1 MNRPETD
8 GFELLIFD
16 WDGTIVDSLSKI
28 VACTQ
33 AALERVGLP
42 RADEE
47 TVRRGIGLGLRRMV
61 ETYCPGCDD
70 ETFDAVVAAYRDLWF
85 TEFTQQPEIFAGVR
99 ETLAELARRDYPLA
113 VATAKGRRGLDRELE
128 ATGLGEF
135 FSATRT
141 VDEALAKPNPQ
152 MVLDLM
158 DELGVAAERTVMIGD
173 TPHDLQMASNAR
185 AASIGVTTG
194 SYESPE
200 LEACGPMTVLS
211 GVAELLPWMDG
222 RSATEPER

>member
-1 MNRPETD
+1 MTRNGTD

-70 ETFDAVVAAYRDLWF
+70 ETFDAVVEAYRDLWF
-85 TEFTQQPEIFAGVR
+85 TEFTQQPELFPGVR
-99 ETLAELARRDYPLA
+99 ETLDELAQRDYPLA
-113 VATAKGRRGLDRELE
+113 VATAKGRRGLNRELE
-128 ATGLGEF
+128 ATGLGSF
-135 FSATRT
+135 FAATRT

-158 DELGVAAERTVMIGD
+158 AELGARADGTVMIGD
-173 TPHDLQMASNAR
+173 TPHDLQMATNAR
-185 AASIGVTTG
+185 ASSIGVTTG
-194 SYESPE
+194 SYGSPE
-200 LEACGPMTVLS
+200 LEEYGPMAVLD
-211 GVAELLPWMDG
+211 GVFELLPWMDRG
-222 RSATEPER
+222 SEADP